1 MKRQLIVIAVILA
14 GWLIS
19 CAGNIGDW
27 EGSVDAIFRYRSQDS
42 TTAVVEIRPG
52 SNSQKAGLKVGD
64 LILAVDG
71 KSVVGT
77 VFEGVRAALRGPV
90 GSVAKLSVKRASEV
104 LEIAVE
110 RRPATKE

>member
-1 MKRQLIVIAVILA
+1 MIL
-14 GWLIS
+14 GLWMVS
-19 CAGNIGDW
+19 CAENIGNW
-27 EGSVDAIFRYRSQDS
+27 EGSVDAVFRYRSQDS
-42 TTAVVEIRPG
+42 TTQVVEIRPG
-52 SNSQKAGLKVGD
+52 SFAEKAGLKVGD

-90 GSVAKLSVKRASEV
+90 GSISRLSVNRSSKV

-110 RRPATKE
+110 RRPTATE

>member
-1 MKRQLIVIAVILA
+1 MTRQSILSA
-14 GWLIS
+14 MFFGVLVIS
-19 CAGNIGDW
+19 CAESIGNW
-27 EGSVDAIFRYRSQDS
+27 EGSVDAVFRYRSQDS

-52 SNSQKAGLKVGD
+52 SLSEKAGLKVGD

-90 GSVAKLSVKRASEV
+90 GSVARLSVKRASEV
-104 LEIAVE
+104 LELNVE
-110 RRPATKE
+110 RRPAAKE